1 MVNLHGNCALKPC
14 CFPQLILCILQS
26 LSKNTMGLCLNHSS
40 LGKNSN
46 LNASVL
52 LKGAEVALWKR
63 VAETC
68 CITTLTFPVRIVY
81 KQLWTSFLWAL
92 WTSDG
97 WTGTC
102 APCLNKIFL
111 LSASHFFS
119 LVCFPDKQKST
130 NTRIRSRSNT
140 PNGNKY
146 TCKTYTTLCQTLNTC
161 RLLLSANS
169 CTQSYAEGSECAE
182 IINDIIFLWIFICQ
196 IMSLD
201 SKK

>member
-46 LNASVL
+46 LNAPVL
-52 LKGAEVALWKR
+52 LKWRFGKGEKWKR
-63 VAETC
+63 VRETC

-92 WTSDG
+92 CTSDG

-102 APCLNKIFL
+102 APCLGKIFL
-111 LSASHFFS
+111 LSASRFFS
-119 LVCFPDKQKST
+119 LVCFPDKRKST
-130 NTRIRSRSNT
+130 NTRIRSHANT
-140 PNGNKY
+140 LNGNKY
-146 TCKTYTTLCQTLNTC
+146 TCKTYTTLSQTLNTC
-161 RLLLSANS
+161 KLLLSTNTLAHS
-169 CTQSYAEGSECAE
+169 HSEGSKSIEFYTF
-182 IINDIIFLWIFICQ
+182 INYITFIWFLYVIT
-196 IMSLD
+196 L
-201 SKK
+201 